1 MRLPPFA
8 AVAGAGM
15 AFALAQGLSYPLLA
29 ILQEQ
34 LGYTA
39 FFIGLSAAMT
49 PLGLLVSSPFTPR
62 VVSRFPAQSVVLI
75 CCVGAV
81 ALYVVMGLW
90 QHWLVWLI
98 ARFLLGVLL
107 NPVFMMAEVW
117 TLSLAPPGK
126 HGRYVA
132 ALSMVMQVGFAG
144 GPAILALMG
153 EQGFAP
159 FAVCIAAFIAC
170 IGIIAVAR
178 GLPDVSH
185 GSAPESA
192 IRMILVAPVLLG
204 AVAVT
209 AGFEQGALSL
219 LPIYA
224 GDHGYSEQTG
234 AWLLTCMV
242 GGSIAV
248 TPIAGWMAERIGARR
263 SLVWLS
269 AIAALGAPLMT
280 LLIETPMVW
289 PYIAIWGG
297 CYFGIYTAA
306 LVEAG
311 ERFAGPSLVAL
322 NAAIGIMWGIGG
334 LTGGPATGAAMDLFG
349 PEAMPAMFT
358 LLFGGLALAAWL
370 RSRSRQEVRPDAK

>member
-1 MRLPPFA
+1 MIIAPFA
-8 AVAGAGM
+8 AVAAAGLT
-15 AFALAQGLSYPLLA
+15 FALAQGLSYPLLA

-34 LGYTA
+34 WGYSA
-39 FFIGLSAAMT
+39 FFIGISAAMT

-62 VVSRFPAQSVVLI
+62 VVARYPAQTVVVI
-75 CCVGAV
+75 CCIGAV
-81 ALYVVMGLW
+81 ALYVVMGVW

-117 TLSLAPPGK
+117 TLSLAPSGK
-126 HGRYVA
+126 QGRYVA

-144 GPAILALMG
+144 GPAILAMMG

-159 FAVCIAAFIAC
+159 FGVCIAAFIAC
-170 IGIIAVAR
+170 IAIISTAQ

-185 GSAPESA
+185 GNAPESA
-192 IRMILVAPVLLG
+192 FRMILVAPVLLG

-219 LPIYA
+219 LPLYA
-224 GDHGYSEQTG
+224 GQHGYPEETG
-234 AWLLTCMV
+234 AWLLTVMV

-263 SLVWLS
+263 SMVWLAATA
-269 AIAALGAPLMT
+269 AIGAPLLT
-280 LLIETPMVW
+280 VLIETPYVW
-289 PYIAIWGG
+289 PYIALWGG
-297 CYFGIYTAA
+297 TYFGIYTVA

-334 LTGGPATGAAMDLFG
+334 LIGGPTTGAAMDLFG
-349 PEAMPAMFT
+349 PEALPAMFT

-370 RSRSRQEVRPDAK
+370 RARRRSA

>member
-1 MRLPPFA
+1 MRLPPFV
-8 AVAGAGM
+8 AVAAAGLT
-15 AFALAQGLSYPLLA
+15 FALAQGLSYPLLA

-34 LGYTA
+34 WGYSS
-39 FFIGLSAAMT
+39 FFIGISAAMT
-49 PLGLLVSSPFTPR
+49 PFGLLVSSPFTPR
-62 VVSRFPAQSVVLI
+62 VVSRFPAQAVVLI

-81 ALYVVMGLW
+81 LLYTLMGLW

-126 HGRYVA
+126 QGRYVA
-132 ALSMVMQVGFAG
+132 ALSVVMQVGFAG

-159 FAVCIAAFIAC
+159 FAVCIIAFIAC
-170 IGIIAVAR
+170 ISIIAIAR
-178 GLPDVSH
+178 DLPDVSH
-185 GSAPESA
+185 GNAPESA
-192 IRMILVAPVLLG
+192 IRMILVAPVLLA

-224 GDHGYSEQTG
+224 GEHGFSEENA
-234 AWLLTCMV
+234 AWLLTVMI

-263 SLVWLS
+263 SMVWL
-269 AIAALGAPLMT
+269 AATAALGAPLLT
-280 LLIETPMVW
+280 LLVETPFVW
-289 PYIAIWGG
+289 VYIALWGG
-297 CYFGIYTAA
+297 TYFGIYTVA

-311 ERFAGPSLVAL
+311 ERFSGPSLVAL

-334 LTGGPATGAAMDLFG
+334 LTGGPASGAAMDLFG
-349 PEAMPAMFT
+349 PEALPAMFT
-358 LLFGGLALAAWL
+358 LLFGALAVAAWL
-370 RSRSRQEVRPDAK
+370 RSRGRN

>member
-1 MRLPPFA
+1 MKLPPFA
-8 AVAGAGM
+8 AVAAAGT

-34 LGYTA
+34 WGYSS
-39 FFIGLSAAMT
+39 FFIGVSAAMT
-49 PLGLLVSSPFTPR
+49 PLGLLLSSPFTPR
-62 VVSRFPAQSVVLI
+62 VVSRFQPQSVVTL
-75 CCVGAV
+75 CSVCVV
-81 ALYVVMGLW
+81 VLYAIMGLW
-90 QHWLVWLI
+90 QHWLVWLVV
-98 ARFLLGVLL
+98 RFLLGVLL

-126 HGRYVA
+126 QGRYVA
-132 ALSMVMQVGFAG
+132 ALSMVMQVGFAS
-144 GPAILALMG
+144 GPAILAVMG

-159 FAVCIAAFIAC
+159 FAVCILAFLAC
-170 IGIIAVAR
+170 IAIIAPAK

-185 GSAPESA
+185 GNAPESA
-192 IRMILVAPVLLG
+192 IRMILVAPVLLA

-224 GDHGYSEQTG
+224 GDHGYSEETA
-234 AWLLTCMV
+234 AWLLAAMV
-242 GGSIAV
+242 GGAIAI

-263 SLVWLS
+263 SLVWF
-269 AIAALGAPLMT
+269 AVIATLGAPVLSFV
-280 LLIETPMVW
+280 IETSLVW

-297 CYFGIYTAA
+297 CYFGIYTVA

-334 LTGGPATGAAMDLFG
+334 LTGGPATGAAMDTFG
-349 PEAMPAMFT
+349 PEAMPAVFT
-358 LLFGGLALAAWL
+358 LFFGGLALAAWL
-370 RSRSRQEVRPDAK
+370 RSRGREA

>member
-1 MRLPPFA
+1 MTLPPFA
-8 AVAGAGM
+8 AVAATGM

-39 FFIGLSAAMT
+39 FFIGVSAAMT

-62 VVSRFPAQSVVLI
+62 VVARFPAQTVVLI
-75 CCVGAV
+75 CCGGAV
-81 ALYVVMGLW
+81 LLYVLMGVW
-90 QHWLVWLI
+90 QHWLVWLVG
-98 ARFLLGVLL
+98 RFALGILL

-117 TLSLAPPGK
+117 TLSLSPPGK
-126 HGRYVA
+126 QGRYVA

-153 EQGFAP
+153 SQGFAP
-159 FAVCIAAFIAC
+159 FAVCIAAFILCMAI
-170 IGIIAVAR
+170 IGTAR
-178 GLPDVSH
+178 GLPDISH
-185 GSAPESA
+185 GNAPESA
-192 IRMILVAPVLLG
+192 FRMILVAPVLLA

-219 LPIYA
+219 LPLYA
-224 GDHGYSEQTG
+224 GDHGYSAEKG
-234 AWLLTCMV
+234 AWLLTAMV

-248 TPIAGWMAERIGARR
+248 TPIAGWMAETIGARR
-263 SLVWLS
+263 SMVWL
-269 AIAALGAPLMT
+269 AAAAALGAPLMT
-280 LLIETPMVW
+280 LLIETPLIW
-289 PYIAIWGG
+289 PYIALWGG
-297 CYFGIYTAA
+297 TYFGIYTVA

-334 LTGGPATGAAMDLFG
+334 LTGGPAAGAAMDLFG
-349 PEAMPAMFT
+349 PEALPAMFT
-358 LLFGGLALAAWL
+358 LLFGALALAAWL
-370 RSRSRQEVRPDAK
+370 RSRSRQN

>member
-1 MRLPPFA
+1 
-8 AVAGAGM
+8 
-15 AFALAQGLSYPLLA
+15 
-29 ILQEQ
+29 
-34 LGYTA
+34 
-39 FFIGLSAAMT
+39 
-49 PLGLLVSSPFTPR
+49 
-62 VVSRFPAQSVVLI
+62 
-75 CCVGAV
+75 
-81 ALYVVMGLW
+81 MGVW
-90 QHWLVWLI
+90 QHWLIWMV

-126 HGRYVA
+126 QGRYVA

-159 FAVCIAAFIAC
+159 FAVCIVAFLAC
-170 IGIIAVAR
+170 IAIIVTAR

-192 IRMILVAPVLLG
+192 IRMILVAPVLLA

-224 GDHGYSEQTG
+224 GDHGYSEETA
-234 AWLLTCMV
+234 AWLLTAMV

-263 SLVWLS
+263 SLVWF
-269 AIAALGAPLMT
+269 AVIATLGAPVMSFV
-280 LLIETPMVW
+280 IETPLVW

-297 CYFGIYTAA
+297 CYFAIYTVA

-334 LTGGPATGAAMDLFG
+334 LTGGPATGAAMDSFG
-349 PEAMPAMFT
+349 PEAMPAVFT
-358 LLFGGLALAAWL
+358 LLFGCLAVAAWL
-370 RSRSRQEVRPDAK
+370 RSRGRTDRSR